1 MKIRKHVDEFQSLER
16 KLMLGQATSQEKV
29 DFAALAGRLGSVVHV
44 PLLWKLLQDEDSEV
58 RYYSLQSLVLDL
70 HERDGAML
78 DRCWQIL
85 ESDEDE
91 DVQRMAAIGIGSIL
105 YGSND
110 LGAFDRLKRM
120 MQAVESKW
128 LQEGLYTT
136 MLKLTGAPP
145 SEWANLDGDWS
156 ASPTIDWADVARVED
171 RIRAAQPR

>member
-1 MKIRKHVDEFQSLER
+1 MKIRKHIDEFKRLER
-16 KLMLGQATSQEKV
+16 KLMLGQATSQDKV
-29 DFAALAGRLGSVVHV
+29 DFAALSGRLQSGEHI

-70 HERDGAML
+70 HQRDDAML

-85 ESDEDE
+85 EGDDDE
-91 DVQRMAAIGIGSIL
+91 DVQRMAAVGIGSIL

-120 MQAVESKW
+120 MQAVKSKW

-136 MLKLTGAPP
+136 MLKLAGAPP
-145 SEWANLDGDWS
+145 SEWANLDGDWLAPPS
-156 ASPTIDWADVARVED
+156 IDWADVARVED